1 MASICK
7 SILGRNLRDL
17 EVTNRSSGDAWIQT
31 DLVLPHIQMLV
42 VPLDPPPAIDLHLCV
57 VVDQGHFHGVPR
69 TGLEVGRAVLNSMLT
84 GFFLVFLSFGGF
96 EESTL
101 GGEISKRC
109 WPWR

>member
-1 MASICK
+1 MAPICK

-57 VVDQGHFHGVPR
+57 VVDQGHFHGVP
-69 TGLEVGRAVLNSMLT
+69 LT
-84 GFFLVFLSFGGF
+84 GFEVDRDGF
-96 EESTL
+96 EINVDAILL
-101 GGEISKRC
+101 GVSVFCRF
-109 WPWR
+109 